1 MALAT
6 LVRMS
11 KTSIIL
17 DVDTGVDDAFA
28 LLFAAMHP
36 DIQLLGITCVDG
48 NTNVDQVIANTLK
61 VLDAAGAG
69 NIPVARGAV
78 RPLLGK
84 SRYAEYVHG
93 ADGMCDLGIAPSHR
107 TVDPRSAVELLRDLV
122 ESSPDPVTIV
132 PLAPLTNIALFL
144 RAFPETAKKVH
155 RIVFMGGSASAG
167 NATAAAE
174 FNIWH
179 DPEAAAIVFQSGVP
193 ISMYGL
199 DVFMR
204 PTVGREQATAMSK
217 SNTPASRFA
226 GSLAL
231 SFMEQIKASPV
242 SLGDYGAVAF
252 AIRPELFTAELFD
265 VVVDT
270 SAGPARGQ
278 TIVDRRDAWL
288 KSLEPLDLEDSAKV
302 RVALDLDVDAV
313 VNLWYET
320 VNS

>member
-1 MALAT
+1 
-6 LVRMS
+6 
-11 KTSIIL
+11 
-17 DVDTGVDDAFA
+17 
-28 LLFAAMHP
+28 
-36 DIQLLGITCVDG
+36 
-48 NTNVDQVIANTLK
+48 
-61 VLDAAGAG
+61 
-69 NIPVARGAV
+69 
-78 RPLLGK
+78 
-84 SRYAEYVHG
+84 
-93 ADGMCDLGIAPSHR
+93 
-107 TVDPRSAVELLRDLV
+107 LLRDLV

-217 SNTPASRFA
+217 SNKPASRFA

-231 SFMEQIKASPV
+231 GFMEQIKASPV
-242 SLGDYGAVAF
+242 TLGDYGAVAF

-288 KSLEPLDLEDSAKV
+288 KSLEPIDLEDSAKV

-320 VNS
+320 VNF